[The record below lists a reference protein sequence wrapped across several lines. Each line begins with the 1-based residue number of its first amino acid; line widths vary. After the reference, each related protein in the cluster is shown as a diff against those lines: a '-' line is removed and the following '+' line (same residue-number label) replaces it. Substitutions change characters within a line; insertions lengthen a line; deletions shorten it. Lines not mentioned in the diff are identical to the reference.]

1 MAEKQRRKLTNGRE
15 AKTEI
20 DQWQRSK
27 DGNRPM
33 AEKQSWNRNPDVALE
48 QYLKIRKCFQ
58 SNKQD

>member
-33 AEKQSWNRNPDVALE
+33 AEKQS
-48 QYLKIRKCFQ
+48 
-58 SNKQD
+58 